1 MKNILSF
8 LVNRIIMGLV
18 TLWLVVTI
26 TFFLLH
32 LLPGDPFQSEKA
44 IPPKIKENLMAKYH
58 LDKPIGE
65 QYVQY
70 LKSVSKGD
78 LGESM
83 KVRGRTVNDVIKKSF
98 PISAD
103 LGARSII
110 FALVVG
116 IPLGIVAA
124 LKRGKYQDKIAMIIA
139 VIGISVPSFVLAGL
153 MQKYFV
159 DIHNG
164 FLIDKLGLPDFLR
177 IRLSGWDSPEKKIL
191 PVVALGLYTV
201 ALIARLLR
209 DKMIEVMGQDYIR
222 LAIAK
227 GVRPR
232 DIVVKHALR
241 NAILPIVTIM
251 GPTIAAVLTGSFV
264 IEKVFTIP
272 GLGKYYIQSIND
284 RDYTMVLGV
293 TVFYAAFLILMMIVM
308 DIVYALVDPKIKL
321 GKGESD

>member
-58 LDKPIGE
+58 LDKPLGE

-116 IPLGIVAA
+116 RPLGIVAA

-159 DIHNG
+159 DVHNG

-227 GVRPR
+227 GVKPR

>member
-1 MKNILSF
+1 
-8 LVNRIIMGLV
+8 
-18 TLWLVVTI
+18 
-26 TFFLLH
+26 
-32 LLPGDPFQSEKA
+32 
-44 IPPKIKENLMAKYH
+44 
-58 LDKPIGE
+58 
-65 QYVQY
+65 
-70 LKSVSKGD
+70 
-78 LGESM
+78 M

-159 DIHNG
+159 DVHNG

-227 GVRPR
+227 GVKPR

-293 TVFYAAFLILMMIVM
+293 TVFYAAFLILMMILM

-321 GKGESD
+321 GKGESA

>member
-8 LVNRIIMGLV
+8 LVNRIVMGLV

-58 LDKPIGE
+58 LDKPLGE

-159 DIHNG
+159 DVHNG

-227 GVRPR
+227 GVKPR

-321 GKGESD
+321 GKGESA

>member
-8 LVNRIIMGLV
+8 LVNRIVMCLV

-164 FLIDKLGLPDFLR
+164 FFIDKLGLPDFLR

-191 PVVALGLYTV
+191 PVIALGLYTV

-227 GVRPR
+227 GVKPR

>member
-65 QYVQY
+65 QYIQY

-159 DIHNG
+159 DVHNG

-227 GVRPR
+227 GVKPR

-293 TVFYAAFLILMMIVM
+293 TVFYAAFLILMMILM

-321 GKGESD
+321 GKGESA

>member
-58 LDKPIGE
+58 LDKPLGE

-159 DIHNG
+159 DVHNG

-227 GVRPR
+227 GVKPR

-241 NAILPIVTIM
+241 NAILPIVTSM

>member
-1 MKNILSF
+1 
-8 LVNRIIMGLV
+8 
-18 TLWLVVTI
+18 
-26 TFFLLH
+26 
-32 LLPGDPFQSEKA
+32 
-44 IPPKIKENLMAKYH
+44 MAKYH

-164 FLIDKLGLPDFLR
+164 FFIDKLGLPDFLR

-191 PVVALGLYTV
+191 PVIALGLYTV

-227 GVRPR
+227 GVKPR